1 MPYQTRMYAE
11 GSDQLLKLRNWKIR
25 MTSKGGVFIW
35 YSLVALHFLCGSR
48 TKAKGGFKVEDLND
62 QILLG
67 QSPCKKVLWL
77 TLFIKHNLRFVIFF
91 AIYCLSIKF
100 LNILYCLQLF

>member
-48 TKAKGGFKVEDLND
+48 TKAKGCFKVEDFND

-67 QSPCKKVLWL
+67 QSPCKKVLWSSGYK
-77 TLFIKHNLRFVIFF
+77 TQSEICDIF
-91 AIYCLSIKF
+91 CHLLSQYKVF
-100 LNILYCLQLF
+100 

>member
-1 MPYQTRMYAE
+1 MYAQ
-11 GSDQLLKLRNWKIR
+11 GSDQLLKLRNWKIG
-25 MTSKGGVFIW
+25 MTIKGGLFIW
-35 YSLVALHFLCGSR
+35 YYLVALHFLCGSR
-48 TKAKGGFKVEDLND
+48 TKAKGCFKVEDFND